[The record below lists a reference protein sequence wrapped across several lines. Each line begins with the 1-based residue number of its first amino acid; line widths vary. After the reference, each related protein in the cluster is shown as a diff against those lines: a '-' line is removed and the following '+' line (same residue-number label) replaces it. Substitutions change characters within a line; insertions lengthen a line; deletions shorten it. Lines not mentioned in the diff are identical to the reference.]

1 MTTLNYTPETTIFGS
16 SQSRGTK
23 QPIMR
28 QASVL
33 NRMSVYPFL
42 QLASELAVVADM
54 PVGCAVQAIDLL

>member
-1 MTTLNYTPETTIFGS
+1 
-16 SQSRGTK
+16 
-23 QPIMR
+23 MR

-33 NRMSVYPFL
+33 SRMRVYPFL